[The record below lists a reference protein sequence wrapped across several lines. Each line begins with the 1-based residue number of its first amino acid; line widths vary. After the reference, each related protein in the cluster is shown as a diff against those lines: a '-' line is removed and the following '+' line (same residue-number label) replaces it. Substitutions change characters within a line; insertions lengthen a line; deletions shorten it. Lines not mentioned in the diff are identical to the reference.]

1 MIDFDEELKKFKPAI
16 EVNDAEEVIAKTD
29 ITDMVDILKMI
40 TEEKKAAG
48 KKSEEL
54 ASLSAEQAA
63 EEPCSQ

>member
-1 MIDFDEELKKFKPAI
+1 MIDFDEEPKKFNPAI

-48 KKSEEL
+48 KKSDEKKEARL
-54 ASLSAEQAA
+54 K
-63 EEPCSQ
+63 

>member
-48 KKSEEL
+48 KKSDEKKEARL
-54 ASLSAEQAA
+54 K
-63 EEPCSQ
+63 

>member
-1 MIDFDEELKKFKPAI
+1 VIDFDEELKKFKPAI

-48 KKSEEL
+48 KKSDEKKEARL
-54 ASLSAEQAA
+54 K
-63 EEPCSQ
+63 

>member
-1 MIDFDEELKKFKPAI
+1 VIDFDEELKRFKPAI

-48 KKSEEL
+48 KKSDEKKEARL
-54 ASLSAEQAA
+54 K
-63 EEPCSQ
+63 

>member
-1 MIDFDEELKKFKPAI
+1 MIDFDEELKRFKPAI

-48 KKSEEL
+48 KKSDEKKEARL
-54 ASLSAEQAA
+54 K
-63 EEPCSQ
+63 